1 MPNTTNYNWDI
12 PADTDLVKDGAAA
25 MRTLGNSID
34 TTTKNL
40 NPETTLGDISYR
52 SATANTNTRLPIGT
66 NGQILTVVG
75 GVPAWSSESGDISE
89 VVAGTGISGGG
100 TSGSVTVTNSMA
112 TTIDAKGDL
121 IVGTGDNAFARLGV
135 GTNGH
140 TLVADSATATG
151 LKWAAPA
158 SSGFVGASIFD
169 ANTQVISNATNTAV
183 TWTSETFDTNG
194 FHSNTTNTSRM
205 TIPTGYAGKYL
216 VNASVRWE
224 TAASGYE
231 TRIAVV
237 KNGSTVQQR
246 IQLSSTTAVNSNQDI
261 TLIVDCAVND
271 YLEIFVEQNRGQN
284 STMTK
289 SESTAGFQIQYLG
302 A

>member
-140 TLVADSATATG
+140 TIVADSSTATG
-151 LKWAAPA
+151 LKWAAA
-158 SSGFVGASIFD
+158 GGGGKILQVVGA
-169 ANTQVISNATNTAV
+169 NTNTIVTNATTTLTDTGLTA
-183 TWTSETFDTNG
+183 TITPSATSSKIIILVSQPYFKSAGHAQNAANVQLQRNGTNICDFSLLG
-194 FHSNTTNTSRM
+194 YTNTTV
-205 TIPTGYAGKYL
+205 IGYMMF
-216 VNASVRWE
+216 
-224 TAASGYE
+224 AASYLDSPN
-231 TRIAVV
+231 TTSALTYKTQFANYVAQSAVHV
-237 KNGSTVQQR
+237 HEGGRGS
-246 IQLSSTTAVNSNQDI
+246 
-261 TLIVDCAVND
+261 IVLMEV
-271 YLEIFVEQNRGQN
+271 
-284 STMTK
+284 
-289 SESTAGFQIQYLG
+289 G